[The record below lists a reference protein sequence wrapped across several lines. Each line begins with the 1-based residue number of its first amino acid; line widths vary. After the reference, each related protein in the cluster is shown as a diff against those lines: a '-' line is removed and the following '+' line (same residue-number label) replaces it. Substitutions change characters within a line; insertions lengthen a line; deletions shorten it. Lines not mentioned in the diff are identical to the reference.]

1 MNQETLAI
9 LNRLAEKFGTTVE
22 HLWGVLV
29 KQAFISAVTDLFHVL
44 TLLIVAS
51 AGLVF
56 VYRKTRTP
64 PETEKGDRPYVEFE
78 GDFALFAWGI
88 ALIALVPIYV
98 SVMASAPNII
108 SGFLNPEYW
117 ALQQILHR

>member
-51 AGLVF
+51 AGLVL

-64 PETEKGDRPYVEFE
+64 PETEKDRDPQAEWDGDPAFY
-78 GDFALFAWGI
+78 AWCI
-88 ALIALVPIYV
+88 ALTALIPIYV
-98 SVMASAPNII
+98 SIIASAPNII